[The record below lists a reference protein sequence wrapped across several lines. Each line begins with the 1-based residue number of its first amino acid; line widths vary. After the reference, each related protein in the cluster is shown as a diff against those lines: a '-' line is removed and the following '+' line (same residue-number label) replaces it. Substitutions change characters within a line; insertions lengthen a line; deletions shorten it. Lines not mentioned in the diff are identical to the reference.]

1 MPPGDKYAVGTPR
14 PRRRRGGFFSCF
26 SKPDGDRGGDEARR
40 RELIEAYGEG
50 YDPDEEV
57 RVFAER
63 EARDRAE
70 LVEVHGEGYD
80 PEMEARIFAEAS
92 TSGRE
97 SEKTDGDVDPST
109 VGFGNLRDTMAL
121 RQKQRAP
128 PRRRKAERARRRAAS
143 NQEDDQ
149 DDPRGSSGVLDDDAS
164 LRRGTLAS
172 PRKETDEPTAE
183 HEPALEDESPK
194 NDEPARP
201 LAPSRTPSP
210 MPLERLASKPSDPP
224 VGPENKKP
232 LSLQPLDLGDP
243 IRYEELRRALG
254 VEESLSR
261 SLDEIL
267 TPVDALPRYT
277 SKRHNLFT
285 PFADMP
291 ASLLLPYAS
300 YEAYGRPKRRPGEG
314 TKENGEGDDENAQA
328 DVVTRRT

>member
-1 MPPGDKYAVGTPR
+1 MPSGDKYAVGTPR
-14 PRRRRGGFFSCF
+14 PRLRRGGCFSCF
-26 SKPDGDRGGDEARR
+26 SRPDGDRGGDEARR

-50 YDPDEEV
+50 YDPDEEA

-63 EARDRAE
+63 EERHRAE
-70 LVEVHGEGYD
+70 LVEAYGEGYD
-80 PEMEARIFAEAS
+80 PDMEARIFAEAS

-97 SEKTDGDVDPST
+97 SEETDGEVDPRT

-143 NQEDDQ
+143 NPDDDQ
-149 DDPRGSSGVLDDDAS
+149 DHPRGSFGNLEDAAS
-164 LRRGTLAS
+164 LHRAPLAP

-183 HEPALEDESPK
+183 
-194 NDEPARP
+194 DEPTEKDKPTEKDVPAHP
-201 LAPSRTPSP
+201 LAPPRMPSP
-210 MPLERLASKPSDPP
+210 RTKPATADAATERRASKPSDPP
-224 VGPENKKP
+224 VVPKKP

-243 IRYEELRRALG
+243 NRYEELRRALG

-261 SLDEIL
+261 PLDEIL
-267 TPVDALPRYT
+267 APVDALPRYT

-285 PFADMP
+285 PYAEMP

-300 YEAYGRPKRRPGEG
+300 YDAYGRPKRRPGEG
-314 TKENGEGDDENAQA
+314 VNENGEGDDENA
-328 DVVTRRT
+328 RIS